1 MLVAML
7 LLVGVVVSPVM
18 GQTDAGGEASPFAT
32 VTAEPESTDEVIIVV
47 PTEGAAD
54 LIVEIGEVV
63 RDEAEKQIGGVWNSV
78 LVVLLV
84 VVVTIVLPALFLLFQ
99 SAPPW
104 LQKPLAE
111 LMKSLADG
119 LQLQYD
125 LLKQR
130 AAETATPIDDVMVG
144 AAGQPFEEVLRRL
157 REMELKLDALSA
169 EQPKG

>member
-1 MLVAML
+1 MMLVG
-7 LLVGVVVSPVM
+7 LVVTPVL
-18 GQTDAGGEASPFAT
+18 GQTSGDEPFAT
-32 VTAEPESTDEVIIVV
+32 VTAEAEETEEVVIPTDAVVI
-47 PTEGAAD
+47 GAGD
-54 LIVEIGEVV
+54 LLGEIGEVV
-63 RDEAEKQIGGVWNSV
+63 RDETEAQIGGAWNSF
-78 LVVLLV
+78 LVILLV

-125 LLKQR
+125 LLKLR
-130 AAETATPIDDVMVG
+130 AGETVTPIDDVIVG
-144 AAGQPFEEVLRRL
+144 AAGQPFEEVLKKL
-157 REMELKLDALSA
+157 REMELRLDALSA